1 MLDLLTDDMLIERLM
16 EKIKHSAHINLTTA
30 HKLIQFGMEY
40 AGHKHLHLAIAIVDA
55 GGHLL
60 AFARMDEAA
69 LIAIDTAINKAKTAV
84 YLKAPS
90 AQLANFSS
98 QTALSVSATNKFTA
112 LQGGVPLLH
121 QGRMVG
127 AVGVSGAD
135 GESDNRTAEMITAA
149 FAG

>member
-1 MLDLLTDDMLIERLM
+1 MTDDSLTQKLM
-16 EKIKHSAHINLTTA
+16 EKITHSAHINLATA

-40 AGHKHLHLAIAIVDA
+40 AEHKHLRIAIAIVNA

-60 AFARMDEAA
+60 AFARMDKAA
-69 LIAIDTAINKAKTAV
+69 LITIDTAINKAKTAV

-90 AQLANFSS
+90 TQLANFSGQMTS
-98 QTALSVSATNKFTA
+98 SLVKTDKLIAQ
-112 LQGGVPLLH
+112 QGGVPLLH
-121 QGRMVG
+121 HGHMVG

-135 GESDNRTAEMITAA
+135 GESDNRTAEMIAAA

>member
-1 MLDLLTDDMLIERLM
+1 M
-16 EKIKHSAHINLTTA
+16 EKITHSAHINLATA

-40 AGHKHLHLAIAIVDA
+40 AEHKHLHLAIAIVDA

-69 LIAIDTAINKAKTAV
+69 LISIDTAVNKAKTAV

-90 AQLANFSS
+90 KQLADFSG
-98 QTALSVSATNKFTA
+98 QTAPRIFPADKLTA
-112 LQGGVPLLH
+112 RQGGMPLLH

-135 GESDNRTAEMITAA
+135 GESDNRTAEMIAAA

>member
-1 MLDLLTDDMLIERLM
+1 MD
-16 EKIKHSAHINLTTA
+16 KITHSAHINLATA

-40 AGHKHLHLAIAIVDA
+40 AEHKHLRIAIAIVDA

-69 LIAIDTAINKAKTAV
+69 LITIDTAINKAQTAV

-90 AQLANFSS
+90 TQLANFNGQTTSS
-98 QTALSVSATNKFTA
+98 LVKTDKLTAQ
-112 LQGGVPLLH
+112 QGGVPLLH
-121 QGRMVG
+121 HGHMVG

-135 GESDNRTAEMITAA
+135 GESDNRTAEMIAAA